1 MSDIKKDDLFEQYG
15 FSADE
20 SKSSVPDFGGFM
32 AGDPVAVDETTVDTV
47 EEYIAP
53 AGEEPEE
60 TDPNLNYMANMQNMF
75 KSLSQDDTVP
85 EEAPAADAVSD
96 PEPELSSYLLG
107 KPGDVPVKSQTDLL
121 SAETRPF
128 RGAPTEEVHSEGLQA
143 EEKGA
148 AAEPGTA
155 GSEQQMSTPKKRPVE
170 KGDEYWSFVDS
181 LLDNF
186 DDTKVNTPRPR
197 TPVEH
202 VERAPRV
209 TAEEAAAAV
218 ATATAPV
225 VDREPAVPTTRASEA
240 SAAEAKSSG
249 EAPAAGGY
257 FMPRAKGEQAKKARS
272 HRGFHLSETDET
284 VLPEVPETPVVE
296 EAAVEA
302 PVVEAAVEVPETP
315 AVEEAAVETPVVETP
330 VVEATVP
337 EVDIPEEP
345 AVEAPAE
352 PEAPKEEN
360 TYFKK
365 TVETPAVEDFAEP
378 DVEFAPVSAE
388 TEVEAPAVSEPVVT
402 EPVEAPVAE
411 PVGLSREERKAQ
423 KQAEKEA
430 RKAEKLAAKEAK
442 AAEKEA
448 AKAARQAEKD
458 GAFPWEEDAAGS
470 RVSLEE
476 ALEGKASADAPV
488 LHEERSTLAA
498 APAAAAVADFDAN
511 ARNAEFDATYV
522 EPKKGGALKV
532 LRNIIITLAALAI
545 VACIALLGYRYAQQ
559 KINIRQFEQA
569 NNLVVEGLEQN
580 DMDAVR
586 KKYPNVKFPAEISPA
601 FGELYAQN
609 QDLTGWIRVPGT
621 NIGYPVVQTDNDT
634 FYQNHNFKKTA
645 SPYGTPFLSTKNDA
659 KELDLNT
666 VVYGQNS
673 ENDPRV
679 FGELDIYRNKAGF
692 LTAPILE
699 YSTLTNTY
707 QFKVYGV
714 FISNAAPEQ
723 DNGYVFDYT
732 VPNLGTVESFA
743 GYIDQ
748 INQRRLYDTG
758 VNIKS
763 TDKLLTLSTSAG
775 DFDGARLVVVG
786 RLLRDGES
794 ATIKQ
799 SKVKVNKSPRYPQ
812 AYYDA
817 NGKENPYKD
826 ADNWV
831 PTVS

>member
-1 MSDIKKDDLFEQYG
+1 MPDIKKDELFEQYG

-32 AGDPVAVDETTVDTV
+32 SGDPVTVDEEPVDTV

-53 AGEEPEE
+53 AGAEPEE
-60 TDPNLNYMANMQNMF
+60 TDPDLNYMANMQNMF
-75 KSLSQDDTVP
+75 KSLSEDDTVP
-85 EEAPAADAVSD
+85 EEEAPAADASTE
-96 PEPELSSYLLG
+96 PETELSSYLLG

-128 RGAPTEEVHSEGLQA
+128 RSAPTEEVQSEGLQA

-170 KGDEYWSFVDS
+170 KGDEYWSFVDT

-225 VDREPAVPTTRASEA
+225 VDREPVVPTTRASEA
-240 SAAEAKSSG
+240 TAEEAKSSG

-272 HRGFHLSETDET
+272 HRGFHLSATDET
-284 VLPEVPETPVVE
+284 VLPEVL
-296 EAAVEA
+296 
-302 PVVEAAVEVPETP
+302 ETP
-315 AVEEAAVETPVVETP
+315 AVEEAAAEAPVVETP
-330 VVEATVP
+330 VVEAPVVETPVIETP
-337 EVDIPEEP
+337 V
-345 AVEAPAE
+345 VEAPKAE
-352 PEAPKEEN
+352 V
-360 TYFKK
+360 F
-365 TVETPAVEDFAEP
+365 ETPAVKVLAEPEVPETGNMFFKKPAAAPAAEDFAAPEE
-378 DVEFAPVSAE
+378 EFAPVSAE
-388 TEVEAPAVSEPVVT
+388 ADVEPPVVEAPVVT
-402 EPVEAPVAE
+402 ETVEAPVAE
-411 PVGLSREERKAQ
+411 PVKLSKEERKAQ

-458 GAFPWEEDAAGS
+458 GAFPWEDEDAGS
-470 RVSLEE
+470 RTSLEE
-476 ALEGKASADAPV
+476 ALEGKASADTPV
-488 LHEERSTLAA
+488 LHEERSTLSA
-498 APAAAAVADFDAN
+498 APAAAAALPFDEN

-522 EPKKGGALKV
+522 EPKQGGALKV
-532 LRNIIITLAALAI
+532 LRNVILTLAALAI
-545 VACIALLGYRYAQQ
+545 VACIALLGYRFAQQ
-559 KINIRQFEQA
+559 RINVRQFEQA
-569 NNLVVEGLEQN
+569 NTLVAEGLEQN

-586 KKYPNVKFPAEISPA
+586 KKYPNVQFPEEISPA

-609 QDLTGWIRVPGT
+609 SDLTGWVRVPGT
-621 NIGYPVVQTDNDT
+621 GIGYPVVQTDNDT

-673 ENDPRV
+673 AKDPRV

-699 YSTLTNTY
+699 YSTLTATY

-714 FISNAAPEQ
+714 FISNASPEQ

-763 TDKLLTLSTSAG
+763 TDKLLTLSTSAD

-786 RLLRDGES
+786 RLLREGES
-794 ATIKQ
+794 ATVKQ
-799 SKVKVNKSPRYPQ
+799 SRVKANKSPRFPQ

-817 NGKENPYKD
+817 TGKENPYKD